1 MATRGSQLLSCIKS
15 SCEPDA
21 GQLVMLLGVYLLCS
35 PPLNGLFGKCDK
47 DCARPLLP
55 LSLFSHSVASD
66 SLRPHRL
73 QHTRLPCPSL
83 TPGAC
88 SNSCPLSWWCH
99 LTISSSV
106 TLFSS
111 CSQSFPASGI
121 FSKELGFLWGN
132 IKRQL
137 NPNHDAVKSHMTAR
151 AASTPDFSASGSRS
165 KLLLTSRGVVPHRT
179 LPDGQCRYPYP
190 ECNALMLSVL
200 GKILRTCIPLLRGCI
215 FTIDNKEIHIRYRQ
229 QGDTYSL

>member
-73 QHTRLPCPSL
+73 QHTRLPCSSL
-83 TPGAC
+83 TPRFR
-88 SNSCPLSWWCH
+88 SNSCPLNQWCY
-99 LTISSSV
+99 LSISSSAAPIFFC
-106 TLFSS
+106 L
-111 CSQSFPASGI
+111 QSFPASGY
-121 FSKELGFLWGN
+121 FPVS
-132 IKRQL
+132 QL
-137 NPNHDAVKSHMTAR
+137 
-151 AASTPDFSASGSRS
+151 FASGGQSI
-165 KLLLTSRGVVPHRT
+165 GVH
-179 LPDGQCRYPYP
+179 LQHQ
-190 ECNALMLSVL
+190 SFQW
-200 GKILRTCIPLLRGCI
+200 I
-215 FTIDNKEIHIRYRQ
+215 FRVDF
-229 QGDTYSL
+229 L